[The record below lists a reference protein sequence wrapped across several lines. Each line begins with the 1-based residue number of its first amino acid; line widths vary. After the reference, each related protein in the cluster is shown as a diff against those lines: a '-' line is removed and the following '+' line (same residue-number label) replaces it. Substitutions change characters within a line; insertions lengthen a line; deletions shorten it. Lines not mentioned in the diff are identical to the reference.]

1 MALASMDDD
10 VCRAARRILIIGVTG
25 SGKST
30 HARAIE
36 DRSGIPAIDVDAMAW
51 RPGWV
56 KTPDEELA
64 AAAARVAAGEA
75 WVMDSAWTAI
85 RPVVLPR
92 AELVVALDLPRW
104 LSLAR
109 LLRRTAT
116 RALTREPVCGDN
128 VESVRNVFSRDSIL
142 AWHVRSCRQTLP
154 DARVGGRSGRA
165 TGPPPAHS
173 GRGRP
178 MAGWPSD
185 QRMRPRERVETLG
198 GSASAPRHLRMT
210 A

>member
-1 MALASMDDD
+1 MRRVSRASLHDPLA
-10 VCRAARRILIIGVTG
+10 RQARRLLLIGVTG
-25 SGKST
+25 SGKT
-30 HARAIE
+30 TLARGLEA
-36 DRSGIPAIDVDAMAW
+36 RCGIPAVDVDAMAW

-128 VESVRNVFSRDSIL
+128 VESVRNVFSRDSIIAWHFRSFAAKRAQML
-142 AWHVRSCRQTLP
+142 AWEADP
-154 DARVGGRSGRA
+154 DVPPVLRLRTAAEVDQWLAGRRTKG
-165 TGPPPAHS
+165 
-173 GRGRP
+173 
-178 MAGWPSD
+178 
-185 QRMRPRERVETLG
+185 
-198 GSASAPRHLRMT
+198 
-210 A
+210 

>member
-1 MALASMDDD
+1 MRRVSRASLDDPLAQQ
-10 VCRAARRILIIGVTG
+10 ARRLLLIGVTG
-25 SGKST
+25 SGKT
-30 HARAIE
+30 TLARGLEA
-36 DRSGIPAIDVDAMAW
+36 RCGIPAVDVDAMAW

-142 AWHVRSCRQTLP
+142 AWHFRSFAAKRSQMLAWEADP
-154 DARVGGRSGRA
+154 DVPPVLRLRTAAEVDQWLAGRRTKG
-165 TGPPPAHS
+165 
-173 GRGRP
+173 
-178 MAGWPSD
+178 
-185 QRMRPRERVETLG
+185 
-198 GSASAPRHLRMT
+198 
-210 A
+210 

>member
-1 MALASMDDD
+1 MRRVSRACLDDPLA
-10 VCRAARRILIIGVTG
+10 RQARRLLLIGVTG
-25 SGKST
+25 SGKT
-30 HARAIE
+30 TLARGLEA
-36 DRSGIPAIDVDAMAW
+36 RCGIPAVDVDAMAW

-75 WVMDSAWTAI
+75 WVMDSAWAAI

-142 AWHVRSCRQTLP
+142 AWHFRSFAAKRSQMLAWEADP
-154 DARVGGRSGRA
+154 DVPPVLRLRTAAEVDQWLAGRRTKG
-165 TGPPPAHS
+165 
-173 GRGRP
+173 
-178 MAGWPSD
+178 
-185 QRMRPRERVETLG
+185 
-198 GSASAPRHLRMT
+198 
-210 A
+210 

>member
-1 MALASMDDD
+1 MRRVSRASLDDPLA
-10 VCRAARRILIIGVTG
+10 RQARRLLLIGVTG
-25 SGKST
+25 SGKT
-30 HARAIE
+30 TLARALE
-36 DRSGIPAIDVDAMAW
+36 GRCGIPAVDVDAMAW

-116 RALTREPVCGDN
+116 RALTREPLCGDN
-128 VESVRNVFSRDSIL
+128 VESVRNVFSRDSIIAWHFRSFAAKRAQML
-142 AWHVRSCRQTLP
+142 AWEADP
-154 DARVGGRSGRA
+154 DV
-165 TGPPPAHS
+165 PPVLRLRTA
-173 GRGRP
+173 
-178 MAGWPSD
+178 AEVD
-185 QRMRPRERVETLG
+185 QWL
-198 GSASAPRHLRMT
+198 ASRRT
-210 A
+210 KG

>member
-1 MALASMDDD
+1 MRRVSRASLDDPLA
-10 VCRAARRILIIGVTG
+10 RQARRLLLIGVTG
-25 SGKST
+25 SGKT
-30 HARAIE
+30 TLARALE
-36 DRSGIPAIDVDAMAW
+36 GRCGIPAVDVDAMAW

-109 LLRRTAT
+109 LLRSDGDAGAHGGAGVRRQRRVGAQCVLP
-116 RALTREPVCGDN
+116 RLHHRVALP
-128 VESVRNVFSRDSIL
+128 L
-142 AWHVRSCRQTLP
+142 LCRQTRP
-154 DARVGGRSGRA
+154 DARVGGGSGRS

-178 MAGWPSD
+178 VAG
-185 QRMRPRERVETLG
+185 
-198 GSASAPRHLRMT
+198 
-210 A
+210 

>member
-1 MALASMDDD
+1 MRRVS
-10 VCRAARRILIIGVTG
+10 RAALDDPLARQARRLLLIGVTG
-25 SGKST
+25 SGKT
-30 HARAIE
+30 TLARGLEA
-36 DRSGIPAIDVDAMAW
+36 RCGIPAVDVDAMAW

-64 AAAARVAAGEA
+64 AAAARVVA
-75 WVMDSAWTAI
+75 SAWTAI

-142 AWHVRSCRQTLP
+142 AWHVRSFAAKRSQMLAWEADPDVPPVLRLRTAAEVDQWLASCRTK
-154 DARVGGRSGRA
+154 G
-165 TGPPPAHS
+165 
-173 GRGRP
+173 
-178 MAGWPSD
+178 
-185 QRMRPRERVETLG
+185 
-198 GSASAPRHLRMT
+198 
-210 A
+210 